1 MLKNKSSA
9 IKYINK
15 VLQSDVFNKSI
26 PDNFLSE
33 INNKKIKINLKDINY
48 STILHI
54 SDNTIIIL
62 DEEGNFDVELITT
75 PATLALFILSKG
87 SDKFSSKIII
97 NGDID
102 TANKFNNFLSSSEK
116 IKEILIHL
124 IGKEKTKDIENG
136 IKSVTAFF
144 NDIFSSSTSDL
155 VDFLTDDLTVLP
167 SKSDVNQFLDEV
179 DSLKSRTDKL
189 YQKYN
194 DVKQYS
200 QNFSNCTPLYQV

>member
-62 DEEGNFDVELITT
+62 DEEGNYDVELITT

-124 IGKEKTKDIENG
+124 IGKEKTKDIEKG
-136 IKSVTAFF
+136 IKSITAFF

-155 VDFLTDDLTVLP
+155 VDFLIDDLTVLP

-189 YQKYN
+189 YHKYK
-194 DVKQYS
+194 DVK
-200 QNFSNCTPLYQV
+200 

>member
-62 DEEGNFDVELITT
+62 DEERNFDVELITT
-75 PATLALFILSKG
+75 VATLALFILSKG

-124 IGKEKTKDIENG
+124 IGKEKTKDIEKG
-136 IKSVTAFF
+136 FKSITAFF

-167 SKSDVNQFLDEV
+167 TKSDVNQFLDEV

-189 YQKYN
+189 YQKYK
-194 DVKQYS
+194 DVK
-200 QNFSNCTPLYQV
+200 

>member
-9 IKYINK
+9 IEYINK
-15 VLQSDVFNKSI
+15 VLQSDAFNKSI

-124 IGKEKTKDIENG
+124 IGKEKTKDIEKG
-136 IKSVTAFF
+136 IKSIASFF
-144 NDIFSSSTSDL
+144 NDIFTSSTSDL

-189 YQKYN
+189 YQKYK
-194 DVKQYS
+194 DVK
-200 QNFSNCTPLYQV
+200 

>member
-124 IGKEKTKDIENG
+124 IGKEKTKDIEKG
-136 IKSVTAFF
+136 IISITAFF

-167 SKSDVNQFLDEV
+167 TKSDVNQFLDEV
-179 DSLKSRTDKL
+179 DNLKSRTDKL
-189 YQKYN
+189 YQKYK
-194 DVKQYS
+194 DVK
-200 QNFSNCTPLYQV
+200 

>member
-9 IKYINK
+9 IEYINK
-15 VLQSDVFNKSI
+15 VLQSDAFNKSI

-62 DEEGNFDVELITT
+62 DEERNFDVELITT
-75 PATLALFILSKG
+75 AATLALFILSKG

-124 IGKEKTKDIENG
+124 IGKEKTKDIEKG
-136 IKSVTAFF
+136 IKSIASFF
-144 NDIFSSSTSDL
+144 NDIFTSSTSDL

-189 YQKYN
+189 YQKYK
-194 DVKQYS
+194 DVK
-200 QNFSNCTPLYQV
+200 

>member
-9 IKYINK
+9 IEYINK
-15 VLQSDVFNKSI
+15 VLQSDAFNKSI

-124 IGKEKTKDIENG
+124 IGKEKTKDIEKG
-136 IKSVTAFF
+136 IKSITVFF
-144 NDIFSSSTSDL
+144 NDIFSTSTSDL

-189 YQKYN
+189 YQKYK
-194 DVKQYS
+194 DVK
-200 QNFSNCTPLYQV
+200 

>member
-1 MLKNKSSA
+1 MLKNTSSA

-62 DEEGNFDVELITT
+62 DEEGNYDVELITT

-124 IGKEKTKDIENG
+124 IGKEKTKDIEKG
-136 IKSVTAFF
+136 IISITAFF

-155 VDFLTDDLTVLP
+155 VDFLTDDITVLP

-189 YQKYN
+189 YQKYK
-194 DVKQYS
+194 DVK
-200 QNFSNCTPLYQV
+200 

>member
-9 IKYINK
+9 IEYINK
-15 VLQSDVFNKSI
+15 VLQSDAFSKSI

-48 STILHI
+48 STTLYI

-124 IGKEKTKDIENG
+124 IGKEKTKDIEKG
-136 IKSVTAFF
+136 IKSIASFF
-144 NDIFSSSTSDL
+144 NDIFTSSTSDL

-189 YQKYN
+189 YQKYK
-194 DVKQYS
+194 DVK
-200 QNFSNCTPLYQV
+200 

>member
-15 VLQSDVFNKSI
+15 VLQSDAFNKSI

-62 DEEGNFDVELITT
+62 DEEGNYDVELITT

-87 SDKFSSKIII
+87 SDKFSSKIRI

-124 IGKEKTKDIENG
+124 IGKEKTKDIEKG
-136 IKSVTAFF
+136 IKSITAFF

-189 YQKYN
+189 YQKYK
-194 DVKQYS
+194 DVK
-200 QNFSNCTPLYQV
+200 

>member
-9 IKYINK
+9 IEYINK
-15 VLQSDVFNKSI
+15 VLQSDAFNKSI

-33 INNKKIKINLKDINY
+33 INDKKIKINLKDINY

-124 IGKEKTKDIENG
+124 IGKEKTKDIEKG
-136 IKSVTAFF
+136 IKSITAFF

-189 YQKYN
+189 YQKYK
-194 DVKQYS
+194 DVK
-200 QNFSNCTPLYQV
+200 

>member
-9 IKYINK
+9 IEYINK
-15 VLQSDVFNKSI
+15 LLQSDAFNKSI

-62 DEEGNFDVELITT
+62 DEEGNYDVELITT

-124 IGKEKTKDIENG
+124 IGKEKTKDIEKG
-136 IKSVTAFF
+136 IKSIASFF

-189 YQKYN
+189 YQKYK
-194 DVKQYS
+194 DVK
-200 QNFSNCTPLYQV
+200 

>member
-9 IKYINK
+9 IEYINK
-15 VLQSDVFNKSI
+15 LLQSDVFNKSI

-62 DEEGNFDVELITT
+62 DEEGNYDVELITT

-124 IGKEKTKDIENG
+124 IGKEKTKDIEKG
-136 IKSVTAFF
+136 IKSLTVFF

-189 YQKYN
+189 YQKYK
-194 DVKQYS
+194 DAK
-200 QNFSNCTPLYQV
+200 

>member
-9 IKYINK
+9 IEYINK
-15 VLQSDVFNKSI
+15 VLQSDAFNKSI

-33 INNKKIKINLKDINY
+33 INDKKIKINLKDINY

-62 DEEGNFDVELITT
+62 DEEGKFDVELITT

-124 IGKEKTKDIENG
+124 IGKEKTKDIEKG
-136 IKSVTAFF
+136 IKSITTFF
-144 NDIFSSSTSDL
+144 NDIFSSTTSDL

-189 YQKYN
+189 YQKYK
-194 DVKQYS
+194 DVK
-200 QNFSNCTPLYQV
+200 

>member
-62 DEEGNFDVELITT
+62 DEERNFDVELITT
-75 PATLALFILSKG
+75 AATLALFILSKG

-124 IGKEKTKDIENG
+124 IGKEKTKDIEKG
-136 IKSVTAFF
+136 IISITAFF

-189 YQKYN
+189 YQKYK
-194 DVKQYS
+194 DVK
-200 QNFSNCTPLYQV
+200 

>member
-54 SDNTIIIL
+54 SDNAIIIL
-62 DEEGNFDVELITT
+62 DEEENFDVELITT

-124 IGKEKTKDIENG
+124 IGKEKTKNIEKG
-136 IKSVTAFF
+136 IKSIAAFF

-189 YQKYN
+189 YQKYK
-194 DVKQYS
+194 DVK
-200 QNFSNCTPLYQV
+200 

>member
-9 IKYINK
+9 IEYINK
-15 VLQSDVFNKSI
+15 LLQSDAFNKSI

-33 INNKKIKINLKDINY
+33 INDKKIKINLKDINY

-62 DEEGNFDVELITT
+62 DEEGEFDVELITT

-124 IGKEKTKDIENG
+124 IGKEKTKDIEKG
-136 IKSVTAFF
+136 FKSITAFF
-144 NDIFSSSTSDL
+144 NNIFSSSTSDL

-189 YQKYN
+189 YQKYK
-194 DVKQYS
+194 DVK
-200 QNFSNCTPLYQV
+200 

>member
-9 IKYINK
+9 IEYINK
-15 VLQSDVFNKSI
+15 VLQSDAFNKSI

-124 IGKEKTKDIENG
+124 IGKEKTKDIEKG
-136 IKSVTAFF
+136 IKSITVFF

-189 YQKYN
+189 YQKYK
-194 DVKQYS
+194 DVK
-200 QNFSNCTPLYQV
+200 

>member
-9 IKYINK
+9 IEYINK
-15 VLQSDVFNKSI
+15 LLQSDAFNKSI

-62 DEEGNFDVELITT
+62 DEEGNYDVELITT

-124 IGKEKTKDIENG
+124 IGKEKTKDIEKG
-136 IKSVTAFF
+136 IKSLTVFF

-167 SKSDVNQFLDEV
+167 TKSDVNQFLDEV

-189 YQKYN
+189 YQKYK
-194 DVKQYS
+194 DVK
-200 QNFSNCTPLYQV
+200 

>member
-9 IKYINK
+9 IEYINK
-15 VLQSDVFNKSI
+15 VLQSDAFNKSI

-124 IGKEKTKDIENG
+124 IGKEKTKDIEKG
-136 IKSVTAFF
+136 FKSITAFF

-167 SKSDVNQFLDEV
+167 TKSDVNQFLDEV
-179 DSLKSRTDKL
+179 DNLKSRTDKL
-189 YQKYN
+189 YQKYK
-194 DVKQYS
+194 DVK
-200 QNFSNCTPLYQV
+200 

>member
-9 IKYINK
+9 IEYINK
-15 VLQSDVFNKSI
+15 VLQSDAFSKSI

-124 IGKEKTKDIENG
+124 IGKEKTKDIEKG
-136 IKSVTAFF
+136 IKSIASFF

-179 DSLKSRTDKL
+179 DNLKSRTDKL
-189 YQKYN
+189 YQKYK
-194 DVKQYS
+194 DVK
-200 QNFSNCTPLYQV
+200 

>member
-9 IKYINK
+9 IEYINK

-124 IGKEKTKDIENG
+124 IGKEKTKDIEKG
-136 IKSVTAFF
+136 IQSITAFF
-144 NDIFSSSTSDL
+144 NNIFSSSTSDL

-189 YQKYN
+189 YQKYK
-194 DVKQYS
+194 DVK
-200 QNFSNCTPLYQV
+200 

>member
-9 IKYINK
+9 IEYINK
-15 VLQSDVFNKSI
+15 VLQSDAFNKSI

-33 INNKKIKINLKDINY
+33 INDKKIKINLKDINY

-62 DEEGNFDVELITT
+62 DEEGKFDVELITT

-124 IGKEKTKDIENG
+124 IGKEKTKDIEKG
-136 IKSVTAFF
+136 IKSITAFF
-144 NDIFSSSTSDL
+144 NDIFSSSASDL

-189 YQKYN
+189 YQKYK
-194 DVKQYS
+194 DVK
-200 QNFSNCTPLYQV
+200 

>member
-9 IKYINK
+9 IEYINK

-124 IGKEKTKDIENG
+124 IGKEKTKDIEKG
-136 IKSVTAFF
+136 IKSLTVFF

-189 YQKYN
+189 YQKYK
-194 DVKQYS
+194 DVK
-200 QNFSNCTPLYQV
+200 

>member
-1 MLKNKSSA
+1 MLKNRLSA
-9 IKYINK
+9 IEYINK
-15 VLQSDVFNKSI
+15 VLQSDIFIKSI

-33 INNKKIKINLKDINY
+33 LNNKKIKINLKDINY
-48 STILHI
+48 SAILHI
-54 SDNTIIIL
+54 SDNTLIIS
-62 DEEGNFDVELITT
+62 DEDEDFDVELITT
-75 PATLALFILSKG
+75 PATLILFILSKG

-124 IGKEKTKDIENG
+124 IGKEKTKDIEKG
-136 IKSVTAFF
+136 IKSITTFF
-144 NDIFSSSTSDL
+144 NDIFSSPTSDL

-189 YQKYN
+189 YQKYK
-194 DVKQYS
+194 DVK
-200 QNFSNCTPLYQV
+200 

>member
-1 MLKNKSSA
+1 MLKNKSPA

-15 VLQSDVFNKSI
+15 VLQSDMFNKSI

-48 STILHI
+48 SIILHI
-54 SDNTIIIL
+54 SDNTIIVL
-62 DEEGNFDVELITT
+62 DEEGDFDVELITT

-124 IGKEKTKDIENG
+124 IGKEKTKDIEKG
-136 IKSVTAFF
+136 FKSITVFF

-189 YQKYN
+189 YQKYK
-194 DVKQYS
+194 DVK
-200 QNFSNCTPLYQV
+200 

>member
-9 IKYINK
+9 IEYINK
-15 VLQSDVFNKSI
+15 LLQSDAFNKSI

-62 DEEGNFDVELITT
+62 DEERNFDVELITT
-75 PATLALFILSKG
+75 AATLALFILSKG

-124 IGKEKTKDIENG
+124 IGKEKTKDIEKG
-136 IKSVTAFF
+136 IISITAFF

-189 YQKYN
+189 YQKYK
-194 DVKQYS
+194 DVK
-200 QNFSNCTPLYQV
+200 

>member
-9 IKYINK
+9 IEYINK
-15 VLQSDVFNKSI
+15 VLQSDAFNKSI

-62 DEEGNFDVELITT
+62 DEEGSFDVELITT

-124 IGKEKTKDIENG
+124 IGKEKTKDIEKG
-136 IKSVTAFF
+136 IKSIASFF
-144 NDIFSSSTSDL
+144 NDIFTSSTSDL

-189 YQKYN
+189 YQKYK
-194 DVKQYS
+194 DVK
-200 QNFSNCTPLYQV
+200 

>member
-62 DEEGNFDVELITT
+62 DEEGNYDVELITT

-124 IGKEKTKDIENG
+124 IGKEKTKDIEKG
-136 IKSVTAFF
+136 IKSISVFF
-144 NDIFSSSTSDL
+144 NDIFSSSTSDI

-189 YQKYN
+189 YQKYK
-194 DVKQYS
+194 DVK
-200 QNFSNCTPLYQV
+200 

>member
-1 MLKNKSSA
+1 MLKNTSSA

-124 IGKEKTKDIENG
+124 IGKEKTKDIEKG
-136 IKSVTAFF
+136 IKSITVFF

-189 YQKYN
+189 YQKYK
-194 DVKQYS
+194 DVK
-200 QNFSNCTPLYQV
+200 